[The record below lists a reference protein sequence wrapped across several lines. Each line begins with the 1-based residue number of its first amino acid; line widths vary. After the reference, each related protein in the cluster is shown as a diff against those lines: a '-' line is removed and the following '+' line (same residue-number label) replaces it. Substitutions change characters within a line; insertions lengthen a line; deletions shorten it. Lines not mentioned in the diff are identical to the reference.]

1 MKTKAFFFILIL
13 SIFTFSGVQA
23 QYFGRNKPN
32 YEKIDFKVQ
41 ESPHFRI
48 YEYIGN
54 EQLLEDLTF
63 WSEEWY
69 LAHQR
74 ILKDTIKGKNPILFY
89 NDHADFQQTNA
100 IRGSIG
106 IGTGG
111 VTEGLKNRVIMPLAM
126 SNAQTN
132 HVLGHELVHA
142 WQYNMILEGDS
153 TSIQSLS
160 NIPLWMIEGLAEYM
174 SIGSLDAH
182 TAMWMRDALLNKDVP
197 EIKDLSNP
205 KYFPYRYGHAFWSF
219 LTGWKSD
226 TIIAPFF
233 TSVAKYGFEQASIRE
248 LGMGSKNLSALW
260 VKSLEN
266 QFGPY
271 LKGKVEN
278 PVGKK
283 LISKENAGEMNISPS
298 LSPNGRYV
306 VFMSEKDLFT
316 TDLFV
321 ADAQSGEILNKLAST
336 LKDGHIDDYNYY
348 ESAGTWSPKSK
359 EFAFVGVSKGRNILI
374 IKEAL
379 TGKTIEEI
387 PIKDLPA
394 FSSPA
399 WSPDG
404 NTIVVSGIVN
414 GQTDLFALDIKT
426 KKVTRLTNDTYA
438 EIQASWSPDGTM
450 LVFATDFNSM
460 QGKPAYGPWS
470 FNIAVMDWVSKYVEH
485 LRFFP
490 GANNLNP
497 VVDTSGNIIFLSNR
511 DGYRNVYKYIP
522 DEGTLY
528 QITDLI
534 TGVSGITPFSP
545 AITIARNRNRLI
557 YTHYFN
563 NEYNLYRTQTEEMP
577 EVMVD
582 PAEVNMDAAQL
593 PRIDKTITSAVDQQI
608 QQLYGYTSPPAMA
621 IKEVP
626 YKPNFKL
633 DFVGGGAGVGIGSS
647 QAFGTTTGAAG
658 GIDLLFSDI
667 LGNNQLFTSLA
678 LNGEIADFGGVVAY
692 LNSSK
697 KINWG
702 ASISHIPYRSVYGG
716 FAGFEVL
723 EIQGGGLIETAKY
736 QYLINRLFEDK
747 VGVFGQ
753 LPFSTTLRV
762 EANASFSRYSNKIIQ
777 MDNYYDVFN
786 RLVLQERTKLEG
798 APGFNLWT
806 AGTALVGDNSFFGI
820 TAPLQGYRFRLG
832 VDQFMGEFDFTAP
845 TADFRVYKFFKPI
858 GLAFRFYHYGRY
870 GGNSEDLYP
879 LYVGSPWF
887 VRGFNSNKAIDL
899 FIQNDK
905 QFDQLIG
912 SKMLISNFEVRIP
925 FTGPERLSLIKSKVF
940 LTDLN
945 FFIDGGVAWTDF
957 EQFSGENKSGYL
969 DAAPVFS
976 MGVSLRI
983 NLFGAMILEPY
994 YAYPLLKE
1002 SKGSFG
1008 FNFIPG
1014 W

>member
-1 MKTKAFFFILIL
+1 MKTKLLLLIL
-13 SIFTFSGVQA
+13 SLSVVFSNGLQA

-32 YEKIDFKVQ
+32 YEKIDFKVH

-48 YEYIGN
+48 YQYLGN
-54 EQLLEDLTF
+54 DALLEDLAF

-74 ILKDTIKGKNPILFY
+74 ILKDTIEGKNPILFY

-106 IGTGG
+106 VGTGG
-111 VTEGLKNRVIMPLAM
+111 VTEGFKNRVIMPLAM

-142 WQYNMILEGDS
+142 WQYNMVLKGDS
-153 TSIQSLS
+153 TSMQNLS
-160 NIPLWMIEGLAEYM
+160 NIPLWLIEGLAEYM
-174 SIGSLDAH
+174 SIGSIDAH
-182 TAMWMRDALLNKDVP
+182 TAMWMRDALLNEDVP
-197 EIKDLSNP
+197 EIKDLNNP
-205 KYFPYRYGHAFWSF
+205 KYFPYRYGHAFWAF

-233 TSVAKYGFEQASIRE
+233 TSVAKYGFEQASIKE

-260 VKSLEN
+260 VKSLES
-266 QFGPY
+266 QFSPY
-271 LKGKVEN
+271 LKNKEEK
-278 PVGKK
+278 PVGRK
-283 LISKENAGEMNISPS
+283 LISKENAGELNISPT

-321 ADAQSGEILNKLAST
+321 ADAQSGKILNKLAST
-336 LKDGHIDDYNYY
+336 IKDGHIDDYNYY
-348 ESAGTWSPKSK
+348 ESAGTWSPNSK
-359 EFAFVGVSKGRNILI
+359 KFAFVGVSKGKNILI

-379 TGKTIEEI
+379 TGKTLEEI
-387 PIKDLPA
+387 SIKELPA

-404 NTIVVSGIVN
+404 KTIVISGMQN
-414 GQTDLFALDIKT
+414 GQTDLFALELKT
-426 KKVTRLTNDTYA
+426 KKLTRLTNDA
-438 EIQASWSPDGTM
+438 HSEIQAAWSPDGLQ
-450 LVFATDFNSM
+450 LVYATDHQSM
-460 QGKPAYGPWS
+460 GDKPAYGPWS
-470 FNIAVMDWVSKYVEH
+470 FDIAIMDWVSKSVDY
-485 LRFFP
+485 LDIFP

-497 VVDTSGNIIFLSNR
+497 VVDTTGNIIFLSNR
-511 DGYRNVYKYIP
+511 DGYRNIYKYVP
-522 DEGTLY
+522 EDGSVF

-545 AITIARNRNRLI
+545 AITIARKRNRLI

-563 NEYNLYRTQTEEMP
+563 NEYNLYRTKTEDMP
-577 EVMVD
+577 EVIVD
-582 PAEVNMDAAQL
+582 PTEVNMNAAQL
-593 PRIDKTITSAVDQQI
+593 PRVDKSMVSQVDQQI
-608 QQLYGYTSPPAMA
+608 NQLAGHENTPVMS
-621 IKEVP
+621 IVEVP

-633 DFVGGGAGVGIGSS
+633 DFVGGGAGVGVGTS
-647 QAFGTTTGAAG
+647 QTFGTTSGAVG
-658 GIDLLFSDI
+658 GVDMLFSDI
-667 LGNNQLFTSLA
+667 LGEHQLFTSLA

-692 LNSSK
+692 INSK
-697 KINWG
+697 NKINWG
-702 ASISHIPYRSVYGG
+702 GAISHIPYRSVYGG
-716 FAGFEVL
+716 FAGIEVL
-723 EIQGGGLIETAKY
+723 EIQGGGFIETAKY
-736 QYLINRLFEDK
+736 QYIINRLFEDK
-747 VGVFGQ
+747 VSLFGQ

-762 EANASFSRYSNKIIQ
+762 EANASFSRYSNRIIQ
-777 MDNYYDVFN
+777 QDNYYDVFN

-820 TAPLQGYRFRLG
+820 TAPLQGYRFRVG

-845 TADFRVYKFFKPI
+845 TLDFRVYKFFKPI

-870 GGNSEDLYP
+870 GGNSDDLYP

-887 VRGFNSNKAIDL
+887 VRGYNSNDAIDL

-905 QFDQLIG
+905 YFDQLIG
-912 SKMLISNFEVRIP
+912 SKLLISNFEIRIP

-945 FFIDGGVAWTDF
+945 FFVDGGVTWYDY
-957 EQFSGENKSGYL
+957 EQFSNSNKSGFL

-976 MGVSLRI
+976 TGVSLRI
-983 NLFGAMILEPY
+983 NLFGALILEPY
-994 YAYPLLKE
+994 YAYPILKE

-1008 FNFIPG
+1008 FNLIPG

>member
-1 MKTKAFFFILIL
+1 MKTKLFFSILIL
-13 SIFTFSGVQA
+13 SMITLSGIKA

-32 YEKIDFKVQ
+32 YEKIDFTVH

-48 YEYIGN
+48 YEYIDN
-54 EQLLEDLTF
+54 QQLLEDLTF

-69 LAHQR
+69 LAHQK
-74 ILKDTIKGKNPILFY
+74 ILKDTIEGKNPILFY

-106 IGTGG
+106 VGTGG
-111 VTEGLKNRVIMPLAM
+111 VTEGLKNRVIMPLAT

-153 TSIQSLS
+153 TSMQSLG

-174 SIGSLDAH
+174 SIGSVDAH
-182 TAMWMRDALLNKDVP
+182 TAMWMRDALLNEDIP

-219 LTGWKSD
+219 LSGWKSD

-248 LGMGSKNLSALW
+248 LGIGSKNLSALW

-271 LKGKVEN
+271 LKGKIEK
-278 PVGKK
+278 PIGKK
-283 LISKENAGEMNISPS
+283 LISKENAGELNISPA

-316 TDLFV
+316 TDLFL
-321 ADAQSGEILNKLAST
+321 ADALSGEILNKLAST

-348 ESAGTWSPKSK
+348 ESAGTWSPRSK
-359 EFAFVGVSKGRNILI
+359 KFAFVGVSKGRNILI

-379 TGKTIEEI
+379 TGKTLEEI
-387 PIKDLPA
+387 PIKGLPA

-404 NTIVVSGIVN
+404 KTIVVSGMVN
-414 GQTDLFALDIKT
+414 GQTDLFALDLKT
-426 KKVTRLTNDTYA
+426 KEVKRLTNDAYS

-450 LVFATDFNSM
+450 LVYATDFNSM
-460 QGKPAYGPWS
+460 GDKPAYGPWS
-470 FNIAVMDWVSKYVEH
+470 FNIALMDWVSKSVEH
-485 LRFFP
+485 LNLFP

-497 VVDTSGNIIFLSNR
+497 VVDINGNIIFLSNR
-511 DGYRNVYKYIP
+511 DGYRNIYKYNP
-522 DEGTLY
+522 EEETVF
-528 QITDLI
+528 QVTDLI

-563 NEYNLYRTQTEEMP
+563 NEYNLYRTKTEDMP
-577 EVMVD
+577 EVV
-582 PAEVNMDAAQL
+582 VNTNDINMGAAQL
-593 PRIDKTITSAVDQQI
+593 PRIDKTITSLVDQQI
-608 QQLYGYTSPPAMA
+608 EQLSEYTTTSSMVVQ
-621 IKEVP
+621 EVP
-626 YKPNFKL
+626 YVPDFKL
-633 DFVGGGAGVGIGSS
+633 DYVGGGAGIGIGNS
-647 QAFGTTTGAAG
+647 QTFGTTTGAAG
-658 GIDLLFSDI
+658 GIDMIFSDI
-667 LGNNQLFTSLA
+667 VGNNQLLTSLA

-692 LNSSK
+692 LNTGN

-702 ASISHIPYRSVYGG
+702 ASLSHLPFRSVTGEFKGY
-716 FAGFEVL
+716 EVV
-723 EIQGGGLIETAKY
+723 EPPGQYPQEAAKY
-736 QYLINRLFEDK
+736 EIIVNRIFEDK
-747 VGVFGQ
+747 VGLFAQ
-753 LPFSTTLRV
+753 LPFSTTMRV
-762 EANASFSRYSNKIIQ
+762 EANASYARYSNKIIQ
-777 MDNYYDVFN
+777 LDNYYNVWDQ
-786 RLVLQERTKLEG
+786 LIHQERTKLEG

-806 AGTALVGDNSFFGI
+806 AGTALVGDNSYFGI
-820 TAPLQGYRFRLG
+820 TAPLQGYRFKLG
-832 VDQFMGEFDFTAP
+832 VDQFMGEFEFTSP
-845 TADFRVYKFFKPI
+845 TADFRVYKFFKPV
-858 GLAFRFYHYGRY
+858 GLAFRFFHYGRY
-870 GGNSEDLYP
+870 GGNSENIFP

-887 VRGFNSNKAIDL
+887 VRGLNSNKAIDL

-912 SKMLISNFEVRIP
+912 SKLLISNFEIRIP

-945 FFIDGGVAWTDF
+945 FFVDGGVAWTDF
-957 EQFSGENKSGYL
+957 EQFTDNNKSGYL
-969 DAAPVFS
+969 DAVPVFTT
-976 MGVSLRI
+976 GISLRI

-994 YAYPLLKE
+994 YAYPLLKA